1 LRDKDFGRHFGGR
14 HRHWGRH
21 GFGGFAGMRA
31 RRGDIK
37 YEILAVLQDGP
48 RHGYDIM
55 LAIEQRRGGFRPSAG
70 SIYPSLQLLEDEGLL
85 SSTEVDGKRVYTLTD
100 KGRASLDERAKSEDA
115 QGSETQAEGD
125 LHETIVRGFKALRG
139 IAMAAKQVARSG
151 DADAIKRCVDV
162 LDRAR
167 RELYEIVADA
177 L

>member
-1 LRDKDFGRHFGGR
+1 LRDKDFGRHWRRHGR
-14 HRHWGRH
+14 RGRH

-37 YEILAVLQDGP
+37 YEILAVLADGP

-55 LAIEQRRGGFRPSAG
+55 LAIEQQRGGFRPSAG
-70 SIYPSLQLLEDEGLL
+70 SIYPSLQLLEDEGLVA
-85 SSTEVDGKRVYTLTD
+85 SSEIDGKRTYALTD
-100 KGRASLDERAKSEDA
+100 KGRVLLEERAKSE
-115 QGSETQAEGD
+115 GAESREPRD
-125 LHETIVRGFKALRG
+125 DDMHETIVRGFKAIRG
-139 IAMAAKQVARSG
+139 LALAAKQVARSG

-167 RELYEIVADA
+167 REIYEIVADE